1 MCESIAERQT
11 FIFHRIPT
19 KIRTDSSPTRCT
31 SLMVLIATGIAI
43 IIILLGIC
51 ISTFKSGP
59 CTI

>member
-11 FIFHRIPT
+11 SIFHRIPT

-43 IIILLGIC
+43 ILLGIC